1 MYGDPDYRGWEIADV
16 GYTHASNYLDDRH
29 LRRLRS
35 TYRACVTMTDHW
47 LGAFLDRL
55 WSLGL
60 DDSTAIMLVSD
71 HGVFLGERD
80 WTGKGSTLLHPEL
93 IHVPMLLREPGGA
106 GAGATSDWFASTH
119 DVAPTLASL
128 AGIRRP
134 RSFEGADLSPILSGA
149 EPGQHR
155 PYAVGGYGNGSY
167 VRDRNWAY
175 MVKNDGREERLY
187 DLRADPGERH
197 NVARAR
203 RDVTAEM
210 RRRVRRA
217 AGGNPPFYSAA
228 AMRRSPRRRIIG
240 GR

>member
-1 MYGDPDYRGWEIADV
+1 
-16 GYTHASNYLDDRH
+16 
-29 LRRLRS
+29 
-35 TYRACVTMTDHW
+35 
-47 LGAFLDRL
+47 
-55 WSLGL
+55 
-60 DDSTAIMLVSD
+60 
-71 HGVFLGERD
+71 
-80 WTGKGSTLLHPEL
+80 
-93 IHVPMLLREPGGA
+93 
-106 GAGATSDWFASTH
+106 
-119 DVAPTLASL
+119 VAPTLASL